1 MKKIIVIGCA
11 GSGKSYFASRLSKII
26 NIKKYHLDCYFWKEN
41 WQKMPDEEF
50 VKIVDKIMEE
60 DCWIID
66 GNYSKTM
73 ERRMIKAD
81 TIFFLDMPTEL
92 CLESERKRRGSK
104 REDLPDYLIEP
115 LEEDKEFIEF
125 IRNYNINRRPIVL
138 SLLEKY
144 KDKNI
149 IIFTSRD
156 QVDEY
161 LNAFEKNST
170 I

>member
-11 GSGKSYFASRLSKII
+11 GSGKSYFTSKLSKII
-26 NIKKYHLDCYFWKEN
+26 NIKKHHLDCYFWKEN
-41 WQKMPDEEF
+41 WVKTPRDEF

-60 DCWIID
+60 DSWIID
-66 GNYSKTM
+66 GNYSNTM

-81 TIFFLDMPTEL
+81 TIFFLDMPTDL

-115 LEEDKEFIEF
+115 LEEDKEFVEF
-125 IRNYNINRRPIVL
+125 IKNYKTNRRPNVI
-138 SLLEKY
+138 SLLKKY

-149 IIFTSRD
+149 IIFTSRN

-161 LNAFEKNST
+161 LNKLERDST